1 MRGSIQMVSSWLQYG
16 PNVKT
21 YFRKGKKYWMSRG
34 EENKKSEEQQGE
46 QSLRS
51 WYEEEV
57 VQDAGA
63 DIPCSLWTKELSS
76 WKCESSNGEKL
87 FCTDCNT
94 PQLAALVGQTE
105 IKDWIWTWEG
115 WRKSIICLSFCF
127 PKKKLSAYLCIF
139 I

>member
-1 MRGSIQMVSSWLQYG
+1 MRESIQMVSSWLQYG

-34 EENKKSEEQQGE
+34 EENKKSEGQQGE

-76 WKCESSNGEKL
+76 WKCERKV
-87 FCTDCNT
+87 
-94 PQLAALVGQTE
+94 ATE
-105 IKDWIWTWEG
+105 
-115 WRKSIICLSFCF
+115 RNCF
-127 PKKKLSAYLCIF
+127 VLTVTLHNWLHW
-139 I
+139 